1 MVKITRTVHVKHNN
15 GRLLDGLLHYVMA
28 ASNHTAK
35 AYRRGVRDK
44 GLYLAAVHRT
54 HVYQSRFADYIV
66 LSVFG
71 SHKAWRTHKL
81 INPHVRAPHYHNAAA
96 QTDHFELAFDD
107 TCNRWNGTPA
117 IHVAVY
123 GTGGPNKPWMAFP
136 VPPYMVE
143 QLTKPGV
150 KPKTVLLRRD
160 KICVTYEK
168 HIPDR
173 KPVVWAGVDMNANN
187 DTYACANGTVIVM
200 QNDYAKEYNRV
211 YNKIAKVKR
220 RGDARVMAKFTRKA
234 WKTFGN
240 RVKNSVCVVARA
252 VASAGYG
259 IGYEE
264 LSVHRLYTKNGHMAS
279 FVRGRLK
286 STLNTG
292 QRRRPLI
299 NVAESE
305 GLPHR
310 GRIRQA
316 QQQGAMCNENL
327 KRSMAQPVRNERSMW
342 CQICHRIRE
351 RDVNVGVNI
360 LSRTILALI
369 AEATGQTG
377 RQTITTRTITSLL
390 EAAIT
395 NPCVT
400 RQQKIMFLTSCGC

>member
-15 GRLLDGLLHYVMA
+15 GHLLDGLLHYVMA

-44 GLYLAAVHRT
+44 GLYQAAVHRT
-54 HVYQSRFADYIV
+54 HVYHSRFADYIV

-107 TCNRWNGTPA
+107 TCKRWNGTPA

-168 HIPDR
+168 HVHDR

-187 DTYACANGTVIVM
+187 DTYACTNGTVIVM

-211 YNKIAKVKR
+211 YNKIAKVRR
-220 RGDARVMAKFTRKA
+220 RGDARVMAKCTQKA
-234 WKTFGN
+234 WKTFRN

-292 QRRRPLI
+292 QRRRALI
-299 NVAESE
+299 NAAESE
-305 GLPHR
+305 GLPH
-310 GRIRQA
+310 
-316 QQQGAMCNENL
+316 QGVDPAGTSARCCECNGKL
-327 KRSMAQPVRNERSMW
+327 KRSMAQPVRNERNMW
-342 CQICHRIRE
+342 CQTCRRIRE
-351 RDVNVGVNI
+351 RDVNAGVNI
-360 LSRTILALI
+360 LFRTILALI
-369 AEATGQTG
+369 VEATGQSG
-377 RQTITTRTITSLL
+377 RQTVKTRTITSLL
-390 EAAIT
+390 KEVIA

-400 RQQKIMFLTSCGC
+400 RQQKIMFSDI